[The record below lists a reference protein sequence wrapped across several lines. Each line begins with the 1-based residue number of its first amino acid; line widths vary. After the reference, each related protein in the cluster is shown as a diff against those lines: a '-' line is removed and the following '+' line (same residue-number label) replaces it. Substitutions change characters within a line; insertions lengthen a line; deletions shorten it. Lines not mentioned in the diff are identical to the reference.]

1 MYLQPSLKRPATVGR
16 GLEAGGA
23 HGRWSAQDQETH
35 SLCAWHPGDAQETGI
50 SASGA
55 TTRGGRER

>member
-1 MYLQPSLKRPATVGR
+1 MYLQPSLKRPAAVGR
-16 GLEAGGA
+16 GLEAGEA
-23 HGRWSAQDQETH
+23 HGRWSAQDPETRFP
-35 SLCAWHPGDAQETGI
+35 CAWHPGDAQETGI